1 MEAQNSLNFTIQYN
15 LEGFAFMFMR
25 GVSLGMVW
33 FIINL
38 FSYLTLEAR
47 HLATPLLM
55 VTEKVLPDHTVIL
68 SPYTLQD
75 IEY

>member
-1 MEAQNSLNFTIQYN
+1 MEAQNSSLNFNNITWKDVH
-15 LEGFAFMFMR
+15 EGCE
-25 GVSLGMVW
+25 SWLVW
-33 FIINL
+33 FVINL

-47 HLATPLLM
+47 YLATPLLM
-55 VTEKVLPDHTVIL
+55 VTEKVPLDHTVIL